1 LQLKQRVKMIGI
13 TFENMAEKLI
23 EVVPELRCQYES
35 ELEWWGDEQPGAHI
49 IFGDVLNPYLICL
62 LESGNQEAIL
72 ARIFAFLEELASH
85 EDTRV
90 QEVVAVTVCERLG
103 DDSKVIEKARRYM
116 GNKTLSLSNEIEAFW
131 GRDVA

>member
-1 LQLKQRVKMIGI
+1 MIGI

-35 ELEWWGDEQPGAHI
+35 ELEWWGDEQPGTHI

-62 LESGNQEAIL
+62 LESGNQEAIMV
-72 ARIFAFLEELASH
+72 RIFAFLEELASH

-116 GNKTLSLSNEIEAFW
+116 GKKTLSLSNEIEDFW

>member
-1 LQLKQRVKMIGI
+1 MIRI

-72 ARIFAFLEELASH
+72 ARIFTFLEQLANH

-103 DDSKVIEKARRYM
+103 DDPKCLENARRYM
-116 GNKTLSLSNEIEAFW
+116 GNKTLSLSHEIEVFW
-131 GRDVA
+131 GREVA